1 MNTIDS
7 LIQYFGSQRKL
18 ASVAH
23 VTQPFIRWP
32 TQASA
37 SSASSRACVSS
48 QHPTAFFAAKNSA
61 LTLTGRS
68 CAAPPNPKKPPDP
81 MHHEKLTEAVTVK
94 LSDTDKCFAVSRAHQ
109 KGMES
114 ASEYLRW
121 LLTMDREQARQEYT
135 LPGWRWG

>member
-1 MNTIDS
+1 
-7 LIQYFGSQRKL
+7 
-18 ASVAH
+18 
-23 VTQPFIRWP
+23 
-32 TQASA
+32 
-37 SSASSRACVSS
+37 
-48 QHPTAFFAAKNSA
+48 
-61 LTLTGRS
+61 
-68 CAAPPNPKKPPDP
+68 

-135 LPGWRWG
+135 LLGLALGVNGNRENVTGQSGPEGDGEES

>member
-1 MNTIDS
+1 
-7 LIQYFGSQRKL
+7 
-18 ASVAH
+18 
-23 VTQPFIRWP
+23 
-32 TQASA
+32 
-37 SSASSRACVSS
+37 
-48 QHPTAFFAAKNSA
+48 
-61 LTLTGRS
+61 
-68 CAAPPNPKKPPDP
+68 

-135 LPGWRWG
+135 LLGLALGVNGNDGNRENVTGQSGPDGDGEES

>member
-1 MNTIDS
+1 
-7 LIQYFGSQRKL
+7 
-18 ASVAH
+18 
-23 VTQPFIRWP
+23 
-32 TQASA
+32 
-37 SSASSRACVSS
+37 
-48 QHPTAFFAAKNSA
+48 
-61 LTLTGRS
+61 
-68 CAAPPNPKKPPDP
+68 

-135 LPGWRWG
+135 LLGLALGVNGNDGNRENVTGHGPEGDGEES